1 MYISRLPVR
10 SRSGVYGAHKK
21 VYDAVGRN
29 ARPVWRRFDDV
40 ALIVARAPGEG
51 CETKVYDPRVGAGQ
65 HLRFD
70 LLAQVT
76 VDRDGK
82 RRDPVLE
89 ARIAEPASRY
99 DDISRDIGTA
109 WLQRR
114 EEAAGFR
121 AEELHTTE
129 YDVLDFVRPQ
139 DRRHVRLGVIRFT
152 GILRCVDPERMR
164 RTLLSGLGHGKAWGC
179 GLLLVAR

>member
-1 MYISRLPVR
+1 
-10 SRSGVYGAHKK
+10 
-21 VYDAVGRN
+21 
-29 ARPVWRRFDDV
+29 
-40 ALIVARAPGEG
+40 VARAPGAD
-51 CETKVYDPRVGAGQ
+51 CEAKVYDPRISAGQ
-65 HLRFD
+65 RLRFD
-70 LLAQVT
+70 LMAQVT

-99 DDISRDIGTA
+99 DEIAQDLGTD
-109 WLQRR
+109 WLRRR
-114 EEAAGFR
+114 EESAGFR

-152 GILRCVDPERMR
+152 GILRCLDSDRMR